1 MLIWSI
7 EDGTLEI
14 CNLMKKEWFCLTF
27 FKRMWFIYGMLFI
40 TTMPKLIIV
49 GQKIKDHFLF
59 TWRPHRPIKKSL
71 NAKLLKRRPCTQI
84 VLITNW
90 CNISIGYNIFYN
102 NILLHIWAQIVWF
115 FLYFLFVFFYTSD
128 QIWNIYSS
136 EKVAANTPI
145 GTRKT
150 ITLWTYIHI

>member
-71 NAKLLKRRPCTQI
+71 NAKLLKGRPCTQI

-102 NILLHIWAQIVWF
+102 NILLHRSFGSFYIFYLSF
-115 FLYFLFVFFYTSD
+115 FIHLTKYEIYTRRKKLL
-128 QIWNIYSS
+128 Q
-136 EKVAANTPI
+136 TP
-145 GTRKT
+145 R
-150 ITLWTYIHI
+150 

>member
-1 MLIWSI
+1 
-7 EDGTLEI
+7 
-14 CNLMKKEWFCLTF
+14 
-27 FKRMWFIYGMLFI
+27 MWFIYGMLFI

-71 NAKLLKRRPCTQI
+71 NAKLLKGRPCTQI

-102 NILLHIWAQIVWF
+102 NILLHIDRLVLFIF
-115 FLYFLFVFFYTSD
+115 FICLFLYIWPNMKYILVGKSCCKHPDRHKENNYFVNLHSHLATYAEAHVKTFQERTNHARNSLKKD
-128 QIWNIYSS
+128 QVF
-136 EKVAANTPI
+136 E
-145 GTRKT
+145 
-150 ITLWTYIHI
+150 